1 MKVNVQ
7 VELWAKSEDPNYLSI
22 CQEYNFHLEK
32 LIANNL
38 QYFGYLMWRANS
50 LEKTL
55 MLGKMEGRK
64 RSGRQGMRW
73 LDGIT
78 NSMDMSLSKL
88 WETVKDREAWHAAVH
103 GVAKS
108 QTQLSDWTINQN
120 SYFTAI
126 LQYEIISWSK
136 LPSLSYVFSSN
147 PPSDPTRHF
156 PPLSWIPQ
164 SPCVSFWGEGRHQLG
179 QGFEQKLSSLPSYCW
194 KQFSWPPEA
203 ALPLSFNSSSNININ
218 IYLLCDLGKAT

>member
-7 VELWAKSEDPNYLSI
+7 IELWAKSEDPNYLSI
-22 CQEYNFHLEK
+22 CQKYNFHLEK

-38 QYFGYLMWRANS
+38 QYFGYLMQRANS
-50 LEKTL
+50 LEKIL

-78 NSMDMSLSKL
+78 DSMDMSLSKL
-88 WETVKDREAWHAAVH
+88 WEIVKDREAWHAAVH

-108 QTQLSDWTINQN
+108 KTQLSDWTINQN

-136 LPSLSYVFSSN
+136 SASLSDVFSSN
-147 PPSDPTRHF
+147 PPSDSTRYF
-156 PPLSWIPQ
+156 SPLSWIPQ
-164 SPCVSFWGEGRHQLG
+164 SPCVSFCCEGRHQHG

-203 ALPLSFNSSSNININ
+203 ALPLSFNSSSNINI
-218 IYLLCDLGKAT
+218 YLLCDLGKAT